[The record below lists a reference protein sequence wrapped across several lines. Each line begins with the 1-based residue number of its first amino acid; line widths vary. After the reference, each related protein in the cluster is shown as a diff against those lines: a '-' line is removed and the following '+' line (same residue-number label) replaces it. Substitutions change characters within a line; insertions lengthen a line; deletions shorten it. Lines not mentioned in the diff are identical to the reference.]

1 MVDSLLTK
9 VARVLGDFQKVKQSW
24 YPVENLLVSAFVP
37 QHKLS
42 KECSGAL
49 KTCKTEGCILQA
61 WNLLN
66 RNSMSDFFLAL
77 SEIFK
82 TPSRNLVSNWFLIA
96 LLAVGCRTRFFL
108 LGFLSQTLTIHR
120 TAGEGRGPSF
130 IPFYHFHPLTNIQTF
145 ICNFACEMT
154 ITYF

>member
-1 MVDSLLTK
+1 MATTSAYYCSYFIFIHLCLFIYAYEKGCLNFRKHLFTSVSKKQCSQNYTEKYQWNIMVDSLLTK

-61 WNLLN
+61 WNLLY
-66 RNSMSDFFLAL
+66 RNSMSDFFL
-77 SEIFK
+77 ETFRNFQNTFK
-82 TPSRNLVSNWFLIA
+82 KFGLELVFNS
-96 LLAVGCRTRFFL
+96 LASCRL
-108 LGFLSQTLTIHR
+108 
-120 TAGEGRGPSF
+120 
-130 IPFYHFHPLTNIQTF
+130 
-145 ICNFACEMT
+145 
-154 ITYF
+154 